1 MKINVRIKRT
11 TRQYIIVALICI
23 IIIGGASFITTLLI
37 TKQVK
42 VEYNTLLTVARKELK
57 ENQREVFV
65 AIDDIP
71 AGEVITEDQIKKTN
85 VYSSQ
90 PQNSYITVNEVGQ
103 QALIDIPRDTQITTA
118 MLVDDAVSDELREV
132 EYQSITINANIVSN
146 DTIDIRIVF
155 PNGESLV
162 VLSKKMIKGITEG
175 AVMCY
180 LWLDSEEILRMSA
193 AIVDAALYPGTQL
206 VTTKYIEPSIQEASE
221 ITYIP
226 SLSILELLESD
237 PNILDRSSQQLKREV
252 RKALENRLASSMSTD
267 VAEINWDINPNIP
280 KEIKTEA
287 TPIQDKETDS
297 VKSNKQKENQ
307 PKENQPKDEIELG
320 DNKTTDYFYYA
331 QEQALK
337 EGEMEYGE

>member
-11 TRQYIIVALICI
+11 TRQYIIVAFICI
-23 IIIGGASFITTLLI
+23 VIIGGASFFTTILI

-42 VEYNTLLTVARKELK
+42 VEYNTLLTAAREELK
-57 ENQREVFV
+57 ENQREVYV

-71 AGEVITEDQIKKTN
+71 AGEVITENQIRKAI

-90 PQNSYITVNEVGQ
+90 PQNSYISVNEVGQ
-103 QALIDIPRDTQITTA
+103 QALIDIPKDTQITAA
-118 MLVDDAVSDELREV
+118 MLIDDMVSDELREV
-132 EYQSITINANIVSN
+132 EYQIITVNTNIVSN

-175 AVMCY
+175 SLMCY

-226 SLSILELLESD
+226 SLAILELLETD
-237 PNILDRSSQQLKREV
+237 PNVLERSSQQLNREV
-252 RKALENRLASSMSTD
+252 RKALENRLASSMATD
-267 VAEINWDINPNIP
+267 VAEINWDINPNRS
-280 KEIKTEA
+280 KE
-287 TPIQDKETDS
+287 KETEGIPGEGEEASS
-297 VKSNKQKENQ
+297 VKSNIQKENQ
-307 PKENQPKDEIELG
+307 PTDEVRELG
-320 DNKTTDYFYYA
+320 DKETNDYFYYA

>member
-11 TRQYIIVALICI
+11 TRQYIIVAFICI
-23 IIIGGASFITTLLI
+23 VIIGGASFLTTILI

-42 VEYNTLLTVARKELK
+42 VEYNTLLTAAREELK
-57 ENQREVFV
+57 ENQREVYV
-65 AIDDIP
+65 AVDDIP
-71 AGEVITEDQIKKTN
+71 AGEVITEDQVRKAM

-90 PQNSYITVNEVGQ
+90 PQNSYISINEVGQ
-103 QALIDIPRDTQITTA
+103 QALIDIPKDTQITVA
-118 MLVDDAVSDELREV
+118 MLMDDMVSDELREV
-132 EYQSITINANIVSN
+132 EYQIITINSNIVSN

-175 AVMCY
+175 TLMCY

-226 SLSILELLESD
+226 SLAILELLETD
-237 PNILDRSSQQLKREV
+237 PNVLDRSSQQLNREV
-252 RKALENRLASSMSTD
+252 RKALENRLASSMATD
-267 VAEINWDINPNIP
+267 VAEINWDINPNRSKERETEGIP
-280 KEIKTEA
+280 RQSE
-287 TPIQDKETDS
+287 ETGS
-297 VKSNKQKENQ
+297 VKSSDQKEN
-307 PKENQPKDEIELG
+307 KPKDEVSELG
-320 DNKTTDYFYYA
+320 DKGTTDYFYYA